1 MSYKVSLKP
10 KQLLLTAVICF
21 VILAGI
27 AAIHGRKE
35 AVSADGYGRYTLVI
49 DPGHGGIDSGALGLD
64 GTRESDVN
72 LAIAL
77 KLRALA
83 EFCGQ
88 DNTLI
93 RQDDS
98 SKCDSEQYS
107 EHRDLECRTA
117 LVNESANP
125 IYVSIHQ
132 NKFPTGQPS
141 GPQVIYA
148 AGKGSEQ
155 LGNITHGNLIGSLCP
170 ENRRVAEPAT
180 RRLYILSHVSCPAV
194 LVECGF
200 LSNPTDLE
208 NLKNPSFQS
217 KLAVILM
224 ASVRQYQE
232 NTVRIA

>member
-1 MSYKVSLKP
+1 MSYQPKFRP

-35 AVSADGYGRYTLVI
+35 NVAADAAMRYTLVI
-49 DPGHGGIDSGALGLD
+49 DPGHGGVDSGALGAD

-72 LAIAL
+72 LAIGL

-88 DNTLI
+88 DNALI

-98 SKCDSEQYS
+98 SKCDSERYS

-117 LVNESANP
+117 LVNEAANP

-141 GPQVIYA
+141 GPQVLYA
-148 AGKGSEQ
+148 AGKSSEQ
-155 LGNITHGNLIGSLCP
+155 LGSITHGNLIRSLCP
-170 ENRRVAEPAT
+170 ENRRVAEPASKK
-180 RRLYILSHVSCPAV
+180 LYILSHVSCPAV

-200 LSNPTDLE
+200 LSNPNDLE
-208 NLKNPSFQS
+208 NLKNPAFQS

-232 NTVRIA
+232 NTVRI